1 MKKSS
6 LVLVIILV
14 AASFIFTER
23 KTDAWYSYGKPGD
36 WPIHTGLALLSLEK
50 VMQSDEFKGLK

>member
-23 KTDAWYSYGKPGD
+23 KTDAWYGYGKPGD
-36 WPIHTGLALLSLEK
+36 WPSTL
-50 VMQSDEFKGLK
+50 V